1 MWFIGEYADELMESF
16 FDSNRQQQFDALSS
30 SEVIEL
36 LGDVLSASTTDGATR
51 GGHLPSVL
59 SIAMTLT
66 ALLKCA
72 DRLDGCEGRVEELI
86 KPYETAC
93 GLQIQQRSCEYDEL
107 LKDEFAGLREGV
119 LERMP
124 PLNIDYAKAR
134 RAEAEEGEEE
144 EGEEAESADW
154 MDENPSASGAPGR
167 SASKA
172 EPVGDLMDDL
182 LGLNFNAATST
193 PAAKSSQSAEKNDDP
208 FSGVMD
214 MLKTMDASTTQ
225 SATDTSMD
233 IASLFPTAAP
243 AAPAAPAAS
252 DSATDVFGTMSE
264 WLLSV

>member
-36 LGDVLSASTTDGATR
+36 LGKVLSASTTDGATR
-51 GGHLPSVL
+51 GGHLPSL
-59 SIAMTLT
+59 LPIAMTLT

-86 KPYETAC
+86 RPYETAC

-134 RAEAEEGEEE
+134 RAEAEEGEE